1 MYFVIGMRKIKT
13 NEEFKNKIVGH
24 NNRERT
30 YKNTHMNIN
39 FDKTKHN
46 INLTPLQ
53 FRDEAEIR
61 DYAKKHLKKGKRQLQ
76 KNKAFAFELVVDCS
90 KVPGWTEAYYVD
102 YLVKAEEWFRN
113 RFAGQ
118 KVVSS
123 VIHLD
128 EGKPHLHLTFLY
140 FNEDLGQWN
149 QKQMYKAG
157 LTDLN
162 KILSEF
168 ERDIGAKFGFK
179 RGKSKDLDEI
189 VKNVETGNSKNG
201 KKWYAKKDVDLQLKK
216 HKNLLKQAKDLKFY
230 KNKADLE
237 RLANSVANNQLQT
250 KIQENLI
257 LEGENK
263 QLQVSNKNLQTTNQQ
278 LQANNN
284 QLQKQNVELQKQVEE
299 LTNNVDVKVEQLAK
313 KRIEPLQKK
322 LEEQSRKLEKQ
333 EQVIA
338 EQEQEISS
346 YRSKIK
352 VLREEFEAYTKE
364 VYKSV
369 VEPLKDV
376 LNEISFSSIRNK
388 IVELSNYKKEREI
401 EEDEP
406 SLGR

>member
-13 NEEFKNKIVGH
+13 NEEFRNKIVGH

-30 YKNTHMNIN
+30 YKSTHMNIN

-46 INLTPLQ
+46 IHLTPLE
-53 FRDEAEIR
+53 FRNEEEIR
-61 DYAKKHLKKGKRQLQ
+61 DYAKKRLKKGKRQLQ
-76 KNKAFAFELVVDCS
+76 KNKAFAFEILVDCS
-90 KVPGWTEAYYVD
+90 KVQGWTEAYYID
-102 YLVKAEEWFRN
+102 YLIKAEEWFRN

-140 FNEDLGQWN
+140 FNQDLGQWN
-149 QKQMYKAG
+149 QKNLYKNG

-162 KILSEF
+162 KILEEF
-168 ERDIGAKFGFK
+168 ERDIGLKYGFK
-179 RGKSKDLDEI
+179 KGKTKNLDEI
-189 VKNVETGNSKNG
+189 VKGVEVGKGKN
-201 KKWYAKKDVDLQLKK
+201 KRWYAKEQIDLQIRK
-216 HKNLLKQAKDLKFY
+216 HKPLLKQLQDLKFY
-230 KNKADLE
+230 KKQADLE
-237 RLANSVANNQLQT
+237 RQVNAVANHQLQT
-250 KIQENLI
+250 KIQENML

-263 QLQVSNKNLQTTNQQ
+263 QLQKQVKELQTTNQQ
-278 LQANNN
+278 LQTNNN
-284 QLQKQNVELQKQVEE
+284 QLQKQNNELKKQVEE
-299 LTNNVDVKVEQLAK
+299 LTNNVDVKAEQLVK

-346 YRSKIK
+346 YRTKIK
-352 VLREEFEAYTKE
+352 TLQQEFEAYTKE

-369 VEPLKDV
+369 VEPIKD
-376 LNEISFSSIRNK
+376 LLDEISFSSIKNK
-388 IVELSNYKKEREI
+388 IIELSNYKKEREI